1 MIKKIS
7 VIAFMLFCSECIIA
21 QKIILKV
28 FIDNRTA
35 SSQNDTIYYDI
46 NRPLTWADFKGAPE
60 INHPGGAVT
69 ASGFAFDAKM
79 NMTGNTVYLD
89 IRVFTFFSK
98 HNSWKKPNINSD
110 YHLLHEQ
117 HHFDITR
124 IYTQKFNDELLKANF
139 TVNNYNKLLSSIF
152 NKIFEENNAFQKK
165 YDDETQH
172 SINTKEQLKWN
183 DEIEKEIKNVTS
195 NQ

>member
-1 MIKKIS
+1 
-7 VIAFMLFCSECIIA
+7 MLFCSVCSIA

-28 FIDNRTA
+28 FIDNRVA
-35 SSQNDTIYYDI
+35 PAQNDTIYYDI
-46 NRPLTWADFKGAPE
+46 NRPLTWADFKGVPE

-79 NMTGNTVYLD
+79 NMTGNNVYLD
-89 IRVFTFFSK
+89 IKVFTFFSK
-98 HNSWKKPNINSD
+98 HSSWKKPNINSA

-124 IYTQKFNDELLKANF
+124 IYAQKFYDELLKANF

-152 NKIFEENNAFQKK
+152 NKIFEENNTLQKK

-172 SINTKEQLKWN
+172 SINTKEQLRWN
-183 DEIEKEIKNVTS
+183 DEIEKKIKGVTG
-195 NQ
+195 